1 MAFGHHFSD
10 EIYAEEDTPTGSI
23 GVYGIVPTLMVY
35 MTGPNKVDGTSS
47 TKAGEWDE
55 RYEMPEYVQNN
66 IQAGI
71 DHIYEMF
78 VSKVSENRKM
88 KYEDVLPIAGGRIWS
103 GSKALELGLIDKIG
117 GLKDAIESAAKQ
129 AGVED
134 FTVKNYKKPLKPF
147 DMFINELLKNVN
159 IEINLDPRIK
169 LINKKLNK
177 HLKLIKPESKN
188 VLLYCFECEI

>member
-1 MAFGHHFSD
+1 
-10 EIYAEEDTPTGSI
+10 
-23 GVYGIVPTLMVY
+23 
-35 MTGPNKVDGTSS
+35 
-47 TKAGEWDE
+47 
-55 RYEMPEYVQNN
+55 MPEYVQNN

-103 GSKALELGLIDKIG
+103 GNKALELGLIDKIG

-134 FTVKNYKKPLKPF
+134 FTVKNYKKP
-147 DMFINELLKNVN
+147 
-159 IEINLDPRIK
+159 
-169 LINKKLNK
+169 
-177 HLKLIKPESKN
+177 
-188 VLLYCFECEI
+188 